1 MNDIEI
7 VSMGKS
13 FKLSKI
19 EGSLDDGE
27 MPPLEGADEDASR
40 MEEVNE
46 MFKNFDLKKSS
57 G

>member
-7 VSMGKS
+7 VSMSKS

-40 MEEVNE
+40 MEEVN
-46 MFKNFDLKKSS
+46 
-57 G
+57 

>member
-7 VSMGKS
+7 VSMSES

-27 MPPLEGADEDASR
+27 MLPLEGADEDASR
-40 MEEVNE
+40 MEEVNRDVQK
-46 MFKNFDLKKSS
+46 F
-57 G
+57 